1 MKDIYKI
8 ITAVAAVAILA
19 FVAFYYLV
27 TVPNNHQESLR
38 IKAEQDCQTTLSHS
52 NIAPEDRDN
61 FITNCIDKKLSI
73 WK

>member
-1 MKDIYKI
+1 MKDFYKI
-8 ITAVAAVAILA
+8 ITAVVAVAILA
-19 FVAFYYLV
+19 LVAYHYLV

-52 NIAPEDRDN
+52 NIASEDRDN
-61 FITNCIDKKLSI
+61 FITNCMNKKLSL